1 MIRKLVQAKA
11 QIWNEDRETCYDFID
26 EVAEFFAG
34 NRDWGKGHA
43 DKDFASKQDFI
54 DHFVDKAG
62 WFKDVAERISTLDYK
77 KSNKTGVKIQNLV
90 QALEDVQAFEGM
102 EQSVQ
107 IKHNI

>member
-43 DKDFASKQDFI
+43 DKDFTSKQYQNLT
-54 DHFVDKAG
+54 G
-62 WFKDVAERISTLDYK
+62 WFKDVAERISALDYK